1 MQNFSFNVGSG
12 ISNMLSFA
20 RLPGLG
26 KKQKHWDAH
35 VKDSSLPKTMMT
47 FKDWLVAAM
56 WDGRIFSWWF
66 FTGKKNTSKKL
77 GRFCFGGSPSPEDFI
92 HANWIKLGQKRS
104 KKWEFVKLSKDMT
117 AARKRIQMSTNLFF
131 RRVSNWLICHQEGC
145 LFNDSTN
152 RHVGGHTPAIKL
164 QLLKPPLGTLGFDVS
179 CTKTKLGTM

>member
-1 MQNFSFNVGSG
+1 MQNFSFDVGSG

-26 KKQKHWDAH
+26 KKTKTLRCPREGL
-35 VKDSSLPKTMMT
+35 VTTKDNDDLQRLVGCCNVGLEDLFMM
-47 FKDWLVAAM
+47 
-56 WDGRIFSWWF
+56 IFH
-66 FTGKKNTSKKL
+66 GEKNTSKKL

-104 KKWEFVKLSKDMT
+104 KKWEFMKLSKDMT

-131 RRVSNWLICHQEGC
+131 CRVRNWLICHQEGC